1 MTERDAKG
9 RFVKGQSGNP
19 DGRPKREVEADY
31 LVMLGAVVTPER
43 WRAIVEKAATQAE
56 RGDDRARRWL
66 SDYLIG
72 KPVERVEMSGA
83 DGAAIRVEWVNDWRD
98 TAAYA
103 SQGATGSNAAPGAL

>member
-19 DGRPKREVEADY
+19 AGR
-31 LVMLGAVVTPER
+31 G
-43 WRAIVEKAATQAE
+43 KAATAKEYMEVIAGCVSAADVREIVE
-56 RGDDRARRWL
+56 RAKRDAKRGNDRARRWL
-66 SDYLIG
+66 FDYLIG

-98 TAAYA
+98 SAAYA
-103 SQGATGSNAAPGAL
+103 SPGATGSDAPPG